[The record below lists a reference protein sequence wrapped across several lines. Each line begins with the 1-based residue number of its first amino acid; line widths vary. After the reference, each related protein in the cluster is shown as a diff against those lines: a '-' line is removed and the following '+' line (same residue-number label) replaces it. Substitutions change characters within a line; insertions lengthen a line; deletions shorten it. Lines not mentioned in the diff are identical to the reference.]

1 MPKQKMTLAE
11 AIVERLAGLGVKRMF
26 GVPGGGSSLD
36 LIDAAATV
44 GIDFVLT
51 RGETSAALMAAVTGE
66 LTGTPGVAL
75 TGIGPGAASAVNGVA
90 YASLERAPMLL
101 FTDGRAIAP
110 DKSPHQVFDQ
120 PALFR
125 PITKDS
131 GALRPDDGRGRFD
144 EMIAATL
151 SSPMG
156 PAQIDLSS
164 ADSAMPVADF
174 AASQAAATDQE
185 KPSEQAMSA
194 ALAMIGKARRPVI
207 VAGLEARDTA
217 AAVGLTRLAHA
228 LGCAVLTSYKAKGA
242 FPDSDPQCVGH
253 FTGAEA
259 ERPCLADADL
269 IIFYGLDPIEAVP
282 GKWGYAA
289 PLLALRRA
297 AIAPGPIIGGAQT
310 EVIGDLAMIAERLA
324 DAAVGSSWQ
333 PAEINGHRETMAAR
347 LRLGGVSGEATVE
360 TVVEALGEAA
370 PAGCRL
376 TVDAGAHM
384 FSTMARWRAERPF
397 GVLKSNG
404 LSSMGFA
411 LPAAIASALEMPE
424 RPVAAV
430 TGDGG
435 MMMCL
440 AELSTAARL
449 GLRLVVVVIND
460 AALSLIDIKQQ
471 GQQRPSLGV
480 RYPRVDFAAAAE
492 AMGCRGWR
500 VGAGEP
506 LAPALRAAFAADGPA
521 VVDVACDASGYA
533 AQLAALR
540 G

>member
-1 MPKQKMTLAE
+1 MSNSKKTLAE
-11 AIVERLAGLGVKRMF
+11 AIVESLAGLGVQRMF

-36 LIDAAATV
+36 LIDAAASA

-101 FTDGRAIAP
+101 FTDGRASAP
-110 DKSPHQVFDQ
+110 DKPPHQVFDQ
-120 PALFR
+120 PALFQ
-125 PITKDS
+125 PITKDR
-131 GALRPDDGRGRFD
+131 GALRPGDGPARLD
-144 EMIAATL
+144 AMIAAAL
-151 SSPMG
+151 SNPMG
-156 PAQIDLSS
+156 PVQIDLSS
-164 ADSAMPVADF
+164 ADSAMPVAD
-174 AASQAAATDQE
+174 AGPPQAVESDGYSLSDEAV
-185 KPSEQAMSA
+185 SA
-194 ALAMIGKARRPVI
+194 ALEMLGECRRPVI
-207 VAGLEARDTA
+207 IAGLESRA
-217 AAVGLTRLAHA
+217 AADGLARLAKA
-228 LGCAVLTSYKAKGA
+228 LGCPVLTSYKAKGV

-259 ERPCLADADL
+259 ERPCLSDADL
-269 IIFYGLDPIEAVP
+269 IILFGLDPIESIP
-282 GKWGYAA
+282 GKWGYEA

-297 AIAPGPIIGGAQT
+297 ANPPGPIIGSAKVQ
-310 EVIGDLAMIAERLA
+310 VVGDLTAIAERLA
-324 DAAVGSSWQ
+324 DAAGGSDWR
-333 PAEINGHRETMAAR
+333 PAAIGDHRQTMAMR
-347 LRLGGVSGEATVE
+347 LRLGGVSGAATVE
-360 TVVEALGEAA
+360 TVVEALVDAA

-384 FSTMARWRAERPF
+384 FSTMARWPAERPHD
-397 GVLKSNG
+397 VLKSNG
-404 LSSMGFA
+404 LSTMGFA
-411 LPAAIASALEMPE
+411 LPAAIASALQTPE

-440 AELSTAARL
+440 TELSTAARL

-480 RYPRVDFAAAAE
+480 RYPSVDFAAAAE

-500 VGAGEP
+500 VGPGEP
-506 LAPALRAAFAADGPA
+506 VAPALLAAFATDGPA
-521 VVDVACDASGYA
+521 VVDVVCDASGYA
-533 AQLAALR
+533 AQMSALR